1 MCDAVHLSQK
11 EQSGG
16 TLAGELV
23 TQPLSVVNGGTMQ
36 LQSLVG
42 TRTWVGEGVGGSGER
57 EGGREWDSGREEGR
71 GWVGVGGSGREWD
84 GRGEGVGR

>member
-23 TQPLSVVNGGTMQ
+23 TQPLSVMNGGTMQ

-42 TRTWVGEGVGGSGER
+42 TRTCVGKGVGGSAER
-57 EGGREWDSGREEGR
+57 EGGSGEGEGGSGMGEGR
-71 GWVGVGGSGREWD
+71 GWD